1 MTSTELLREH
11 VNQCGEV
18 RVLLAVEPP
27 LLRDLLSHTIAEE
40 PGMEVVGEVADG
52 VGVLLAVARTG
63 ANVVVHSNIDNSLSS
78 TCSHLFAEYPGL
90 LVIGLHPEREE
101 AVMYRQE
108 IVESSTTANIDGLCS
123 AIRSHCEPLA

>member
-11 VNQCGEV
+11 VSQCGEV
-18 RVLLAVEPP
+18 RVLLAVDPP
-27 LLRDLLSHTIAEE
+27 LLRDLLAHTIAEE
-40 PGMEVVGEVADG
+40 PDMEVVGEVADG

-63 ANVVVHSNIDNSLSS
+63 ANVVLHSNTGNGLSS

-90 LVIGLHPEREE
+90 LVIGIDPGDEE

-108 IVESSTTANIDGLCS
+108 IVATPTTAGIDGLCT